1 MISFATKMSLNNMK
15 KVGTSL
21 LDVQSMEM
29 QNLEKENDANMQQKI
44 NTSTCSVCNKDAT
57 DKYISC
63 SECHIQIHYRCT
75 FLPSSQLYDFV
86 EKKSKYTC
94 VNCTPTG
101 FVDLSSDGVDFLI
114 NDIKEHLV
122 KIKTINNLLREEN
135 QHLRRKNVQNKNNL
149 KLEKT
154 NNTNRVKDL
163 QTKIKKMQT
172 ELSEAY
178 RKLAEN
184 IKKVNR
190 LKHQI
195 NKDADINGK
204 PNTIDLSSDEDINI
218 MRNNVNDERFIDEF
232 VDFKKFV
239 TVEFQNIKQ
248 KIANL
253 NKKDQYSQA
262 NTLNEQKEE
271 WKEAHNSSKI
281 SRNTNKR
288 DKPIVCRNKFQ
299 PI

>member
-1 MISFATKMSLNNMK
+1 MTSFDTKMSLKNMEN
-15 KVGTSL
+15 VGTSL
-21 LDVQSMEM
+21 LDLQSMEM
-29 QNLEKENDANMQQKI
+29 QNLEKENDANMHQKV

-75 FLPSSQLYDFV
+75 FLPSYQLYYFV

-101 FVDLSSDGVDFLI
+101 FVDLSSDGVLI
-114 NDIKEHLV
+114 NDIKKHLV
-122 KIKTINNLLREEN
+122 KIETINNLLREEN
-135 QHLRRKNVQNKNNL
+135 QHLRGGNIQNKNNL
-149 KLEKT
+149 KVEKT
-154 NNTNRVKDL
+154 NNTSRVKDL

-172 ELSEAY
+172 ELSKAY

-184 IKKVNR
+184 IKEVNR

-195 NKDADINGK
+195 NKDTDISGK
-204 PNTIDLSSDEDINI
+204 PNTIDVSNDEDINI
-218 MRNNVNDERFIDEF
+218 MRNNVNDERFSDEF
-232 VDFKKFV
+232 VDFKKFIA
-239 TVEFQNIKQ
+239 VEFQNIKQ

-253 NKKDQYSQA
+253 NKKDQYPQA
-262 NTLNEQKEE
+262 NTLNEQQEE

-281 SRNTNKR
+281 SGNSNKR
-288 DKPIVCRNKFQ
+288 YKPIASRNKFQ
-299 PI
+299 PR